1 MNGRQTQNGQ
11 NGQDP
16 QDQHSPL
23 QIRLYVASAAI
34 LIVGL
39 IAAAIIYVTAP
50 AGDSAE
56 LIYGVTNNQQYLL
69 ELQRIG
75 GTAEVAMAAFHQWFD
90 SLWHG
95 KPLAYTVA
103 FVCVSCLPAPAF
115 WRHVAGSSNRHM
127 KKPTI
132 RTNPAGSRYITRWLP
147 IRSTSPSP
155 LITHA

>member
-1 MNGRQTQNGQ
+1 MSGRQTQNGQ
-11 NGQDP
+11 DGQDP

-23 QIRLYVASAAI
+23 QIRLYVASAVI
-34 LIVGL
+34 LVVGL
-39 IAAAIIYVTAP
+39 IAAVIIYVTAP
-50 AGDSAE
+50 ARDSAE

-103 FVCVSCLPAPAF
+103 FVCVVLAGACILAARSRFFEPAYEE
-115 WRHVAGSSNRHM
+115 
-127 KKPTI
+127 TDDQD
-132 RTNPAGSRYITRWLP
+132 
-147 IRSTSPSP
+147 
-155 LITHA
+155 